1 MKLCIFI
8 PFHINLTFSGINKSS
23 AATASSMQPRTEP
36 AVGHL
41 EVLPVVDQNLL
52 DGGDQG
58 LHLVVGGPV
67 NISLRNAA
75 QKIVLP
81 INIK

>member
-1 MKLCIFI
+1 MKLCIFV
-8 PFHINLTFSGINKSS
+8 PFHINLTFSGINNPQQRRPPP
-23 AATASSMQPRTEP
+23 ARPEL
-36 AVGHL
+36 AVGPL
-41 EVLPVVDQNLL
+41 EVLPGEVDQHLL

-75 QKIVLP
+75 QKIVLS
-81 INIK
+81 ITIK